1 MKELSPAP
9 QLSQVSKPSQAPTQ
23 VTAPDAPADCGL
35 WLEAAAG
42 FVSTPAIEQ
51 VVRRARAYLDAGYPV
66 HFSGPAG
73 IGKTTLA
80 FHVAALRQRPVV
92 LIHGDESL
100 KSSDLVGGESGYR
113 RSRVVDNYVHSV
125 LKTEENVQT
134 LWADNRLTLACK
146 QGYTLLYDE
155 FTRSR
160 AEANNALLS
169 VLEER
174 LLTMPR
180 QGTGEEACIG
190 VHPEFRAIVTSN
202 PEEYA
207 GVHRTQDALA
217 DRLVTIRLD
226 HFDRETEV
234 VVTQAKSGL
243 SREDCEVVV
252 DIVRGMRKLGIAR
265 HGPSVRAAIMIARM
279 AAQEK
284 VGVGVGDPLFDEV
297 CQDVLSNVSGKVFRD
312 GEPDVSHRVA
322 EVIAAHS
329 IKATLARPRRE
340 QGTRA

>member
-1 MKELSPAP
+1 MNEFAKLPENA
-9 QLSQVSKPSQAPTQ
+9 A
-23 VTAPDAPADCGL
+23 DADCAL

-42 FVSTPAIEQ
+42 FVATPAVQ
-51 VVRRARAYLDAGYPV
+51 RVVKRARAYLDAGYPV

-80 FHVAALRQRPVV
+80 FHVAALRERPVI
-92 LIHGDESL
+92 LIHGDEGL

-113 RSRVVDNYVHSV
+113 RSKVIDNYVHSV
-125 LKTEENVQT
+125 MKTEENVST

-160 AEANNALLS
+160 PEANNALLS

-174 LLTMPR
+174 LLTLPR
-180 QGTGEEACIG
+180 QGTTQDACLD
-190 VHPEFRAIVTSN
+190 VHPDFRAIVTSN

-207 GVHRTQDALA
+207 GVHRTQDALM

-226 HFDRETEV
+226 HFDRDTEIA
-234 VVTQAKSGL
+234 VTKAKSGL
-243 SREDCEVVV
+243 GREDCAVIV
-252 DIVRGMRKLGIAR
+252 DIVRDLRGLGMAR

-279 AAQEK
+279 SAQEK
-284 VGVGVGDPLFDEV
+284 LGVSTGDPLFGEV
-297 CQDVLSNVSGKVFRD
+297 CQDVLSNVPGKVFRD
-312 GEPDVSHRVA
+312 GETDVSGRV
-322 EVIAAHS
+322 EELIAKHAKPVAAPRH
-329 IKATLARPRRE
+329 RRE
-340 QGTRA
+340 QGARA